1 MVKWMQ
7 TGPIFGI
14 VLIMLGLVAP
24 GVQAQDSAG
33 GSDFTL
39 GLLGDELLEGL
50 KANQLLNSKTRV
62 AVWPFQS
69 RDIPV
74 STRVAEQL
82 NTNLLAALQ
91 RSAGNKLVFVGRK
104 ELRALI
110 ADLEETNQDLE
121 NPVATVSKSARV
133 DLLIVGNISLENR
146 RISLSYKAM
155 GSSKGKTRVG
165 NIVASTS
172 SQFIN
177 LAQNQ
182 ATVTLDQGI
191 RQGARKLSQMAADAH
206 EIQLSGIRFENTRIQ
221 TRFGRYIEELL
232 RDELATAFSNRITGR
247 MVRINRAAWAGGQKA
262 STAKSKDGKK
272 NNVYTLTGSYW
283 DFGKAVDLKV
293 RLRAP
298 DGRTVAWS
306 GKVLPPLEM
315 NVRPDGNFP
324 PQLLE
329 NDGMGPFRFAL
340 RSNRG
345 ETPAYNI
352 GEKLHLEIRLDQD
365 AWLYCFYRQADG
377 RMLKIMPNR
386 YHKNALVQGGK
397 LHTLPGSILPFDLV
411 VGEPAGTELVKCFAV
426 SKDISAQ
433 LPKSIRNNNF
443 PVLPEGMD
451 FRLPHIFRQL
461 KNVGV
466 SEASVVINVLPAAK

>member
-1 MVKWMQ
+1 MVKRLAFMLLAIS
-7 TGPIFGI
+7 GLIFSQAGSP
-14 VLIMLGLVAP
+14 AY
-24 GVQAQDSAG
+24 AQDSAG

-39 GLLGDELLEGL
+39 GLLADELLQGL
-50 KANQLLNSKTRV
+50 KDNRLLGGKIRV

-82 NTNLLAALQ
+82 NINLLAALQ
-91 RSAGNKLVFVGRK
+91 RKAGSKLVFVGRK
-104 ELRALI
+104 ELGALI
-110 ADLEETNQDLE
+110 ADLEETHQDME

-133 DLLIVGNISLENR
+133 DLLVIGEISLENR
-146 RISLSYKAM
+146 RIALSYKVLGA
-155 GSSKGKTRVG
+155 SKGKTRVG

-177 LAQNQ
+177 LQQNQ
-182 ATVTLDQGI
+182 ATVTLEQGI
-191 RQGARKLSQMAADAH
+191 RQGARRLAQMAADAN
-206 EIQLSGIRFENTRIQ
+206 EIRLGGIRFENTRMQ
-221 TRFGRYIEELL
+221 TRFGRYIEEQL
-232 RDELATAFSNRITGR
+232 RDELAAAYSNKITGR
-247 MVRINRAAWAGGQKA
+247 MVRIKRAAWTG
-262 STAKSKDGKK
+262 KDKEESQIKTGRG
-272 NNVYTLTGSYW
+272 NNIYILTGSYW

-298 DGRTVAWS
+298 DGRTAAWS

-329 NDGMGPFRFAL
+329 NDGLGPFRFAL

-345 ETPAYNI
+345 ETPVYNI

-377 RMLKIMPNR
+377 RMLKIFPNR
-386 YHKNALVQGGK
+386 YHQNARVTGGK
-397 LHTLPGSILPFDLV
+397 LQTLPGSMLPFDLV
-411 VGEPAGTELVKCFAV
+411 FGEPAGTELVKCFAV
-426 SKDISAQ
+426 ASDISDK
-433 LPKSIRNNNF
+433 LPKSIRSNNF

-451 FRLPHIFRQL
+451 FRLPHIFRQMQ
-461 KNVGV
+461 NVSI
-466 SEASVVINVLPAAK
+466 SEASVVINVLPANK